1 MKVFDL
7 INFYHEMDL
16 LEIRLNTLDP
26 IVDYFIISESNVTF
40 SGIPKPYY
48 YLENKDRYKKFEH
61 KIISQIIT
69 DTPEDYLHLSPD
81 SAKDPLHRL
90 VIERVNKGDW
100 WPHNILTY
108 GRNTYQKECLI
119 RSLGN
124 CAPDDIIMTS
134 DTDEIFN
141 PEKVKTV
148 LDNFDPNQVYNFRNK
163 NYIFYFNLCNGEPW
177 LGGQLLTCNKLLT
190 EAGLC
195 ELKMRRRG
203 VFIEDGGWHFSY
215 MGGIEKVKEKLIA
228 LDEPELKNVKGDIR
242 TIVNTCITKGFD
254 LYGRNYGIWKVPI
267 DETFPKYLID
277 NQDKFKEYIY

>member
-7 INFYHEMDL
+7 INFFQEMGL

-61 KIISQIIT
+61 KIISQIVT

-100 WPHNILTY
+100 WPHTVPTY
-108 GRNTYQKECLI
+108 GRNTYQKECLV
-119 RSLGN
+119 RATT
-124 CAPDDIIMTS
+124 CCKPDDIILTS

-141 PEKVKTV
+141 PVKVKEV
-148 LDNFDPNQVYNFRNK
+148 IDNFDPNQVYNFRNR
-163 NYIFYFNLCNGEPW
+163 NYIFYFNLVNGEPW
-177 LGGQLLTCNKLLT
+177 LGGHLLTCKKLQT
-190 EAGLC
+190 EVGLC

-203 VFIEDGGWHFSY
+203 IFIEDGGWHFSY
-215 MGGIEKVKEKLIA
+215 MGGTDAVKEKLDA
-228 LDEPELKNVKGDIR
+228 LDDPELQHNKGDIR
-242 TIVNTCITKGFD
+242 TIMANCISKGID
-254 LYGRNYGIWKVPI
+254 LYGKKFGMWKVPI
-267 DETFPKYLID
+267 DSSFPKYIVD
-277 NQDKFKEYIY
+277 HQDQFRDFIY